1 MPMPTILTAAKS
13 SNAVLMIQSLMIIT
27 YDRPTD
33 LRLTGLFK
41 VSKALWNLLAHSHQ
55 GTDLY
60 GSIRTSCCASQS
72 PEKVLTLEEG
82 FIQALLK
89 VYATGFS

>member
-1 MPMPTILTAAKS
+1 
-13 SNAVLMIQSLMIIT
+13 MIIT